1 MIPTRPLRVP
11 TPADVRYAYGRC
23 SRAIA
28 PATVIDFM
36 ATIGPVVGDP
46 FIVRTI
52 AVAVVDIS
60 GMKPPERKI
69 KYLDN
74 LLSDIN
80 FPPEV
85 AREIN
90 RIVDRIKPPP
100 DFANLADRLV
110 PPMSN
115 LTGAILEPPFP
126 VLEEARRQVVTS
138 PVSRQAYDE
147 SVTAFQNLRD
157 DLVRHISYGLVI
169 HSVAPDPT
177 RGELIDNA
185 IERIPERLALLDL
198 AAGIFG
204 MTLHHPETWP
214 KQQDTPL
221 QLVATLNA
229 AKARDTAVQKY
240 VDDGN
245 TITPA
250 RNLRAIVD
258 DLVIDHCQRAISSGS
273 RDLRTFAFWQ
283 QVMHNSPDVTV

>member
-1 MIPTRPLRVP
+1 
-11 TPADVRYAYGRC
+11 
-23 SRAIA
+23 
-28 PATVIDFM
+28 M